1 MFKKLKELNKT
12 KSIIITSAVVI
23 VLIAIVGATVAWL
36 TSKTNLLKN
45 AFTYGDIEI
54 SIIESDTNDGDEDIN
69 TNSYEMLPGKEITK
83 DTKVLVKAGS
93 EDCWLFVKLVKEN
106 DFDEYMVY
114 SLETNWTLVEG
125 QNNVYYTKVDKSDTD
140 QVFNI
145 MKDNKIT
152 VKPELTQTDINHITE
167 DTYPT
172 LEIKAYAVQRN
183 ENMDVINSPKDAWEL
198 VDNPAS

>member
-125 QNNVYYTKVDKSDTD
+125 QENVYYTKVDKSDTD

-152 VKPELTQTDINHITE
+152 VKPELTQNDINHITE
-167 DTYPT
+167 DKYPI